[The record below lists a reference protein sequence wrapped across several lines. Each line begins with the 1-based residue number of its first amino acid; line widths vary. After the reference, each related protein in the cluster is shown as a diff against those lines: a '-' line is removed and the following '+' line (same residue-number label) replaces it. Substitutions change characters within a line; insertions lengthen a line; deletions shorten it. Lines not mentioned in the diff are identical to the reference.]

1 MKKWDRNCWMI
12 GSASPAMHK
21 YIWVPG
27 WWVIRHKFLKGGKYS
42 LSENAYMKKDL
53 EQQ

>member
-1 MKKWDRNCWMI
+1 MI

-42 LSENAYMKKDL
+42 LMENRFIREEK
-53 EQQ
+53 